1 MNILNL
7 EHVTKRYVSKP
18 VLTDVTIG
26 IEDTDLYDYVFDH
39 YDLNETCSEEEISEE
54 DIEEVSET
62 QDTEE
67 VLRAEK
73 DQLEE

>member
-1 MNILNL
+1 MKN
-7 EHVTKRYVSKP
+7 RYAFS
-18 VLTDVTIG
+18 IG